1 MGMQGDRRDDDPQGR
16 CVSARLPVFSGDTDL
31 AEFRDKSGDTV
42 ELALRQAFRALDHG
56 RYQES
61 RGLAQSVLITAKA
74 SQNLHLEATALACLA
89 HCDRVTQRLRRSS
102 ETARRAAQL
111 FQRLG
116 DTEGETMALN
126 TLSHACMLL
135 GRNDESVEAAMLSVT
150 LCDSTAPTP
159 TTVVAHN
166 CLGMA
171 YCWSGNFEKANA
183 SLETAIHL
191 ASRCAR
197 PMSPYQPK
205 LNQLWVE
212 AARLAD
218 ERYQTG
224 AMLSLARME
233 SLVRECR
240 RHERSGE
247 QLTFMPGMLPIAGT
261 ISVSMKGLY
270 SAWQGKLDNA
280 RIYADRAIG
289 SLGGTMT
296 WLDALVRWVLA
307 ELPWAQSDWAGAEAS
322 LVEMRTCAI
331 EVEHEQLACLAQL
344 LLIQVFE
351 LQGKT
356 EMAKVEARSLR
367 ARERRIAAESM
378 NGREALVKWQLGA
391 RQSER
396 HLEQALLAS
405 KQFERWSFEDALT
418 GIANRRRFEQA
429 LAERLPASV
438 ADGRPL
444 TVAMVD
450 LDNFK
455 AINDTYTHQIGDRVL
470 KTVASVLANS
480 VRGNDLAARLAGDE
494 FVVLFTNAVV
504 DEAAEICER
513 IRGAVADFDW
523 NSIARGLRVSVTI
536 GVSEAQPG
544 DTVETIMHRSD
555 KSMYNAK
562 PGWVPTSY
570 PKFA

>member
-1 MGMQGDRRDDDPQGR
+1 LPEWR
-16 CVSARLPVFSGDTDL
+16 VSARPPCFRGDTDVAGL
-31 AEFRDKSGDTV
+31 GVPARNDIECM
-42 ELALRQAFRALDHG
+42 LRQSFRALDHG
-56 RYQES
+56 MYEEARAAAKTVL
-61 RGLAQSVLITAKA
+61 LAAKA
-74 SQNLHLEATALACLA
+74 TADIHLEAKALACLA

-102 ETARRAAQL
+102 ETARRAVQL
-111 FQRLG
+111 FQRVG
-116 DTEGETMALN
+116 DAEGETMALN

-135 GRNDESVEAAMLSVT
+135 GRMDESVEAAMLSVT
-150 LCDSTAPTP
+150 LCDVTKPTP

-171 YCWSGNFEKANA
+171 YCWSGHFERANA
-183 SLETAIHL
+183 SLETAVHL
-191 ASRCAR
+191 AARCER

-224 AMLSLARME
+224 IMGDLRRMGGI
-233 SLVRECR
+233 VRECR
-240 RHERSGE
+240 RLERSGE
-247 QLTFMPGMLPIAGT
+247 ELTFMPGMLPIART

-270 SAWQGKLDNA
+270 SAWQGELENT

-289 SLGGTMT
+289 SLGATET

-307 ELPWAQSDWAGAEAS
+307 ELAWAQGDWVAAEAA

-331 EVEHEQLACLAQL
+331 GVEHEQLACLAQL

-356 EMAKVEARSLR
+356 EMAKLEARLLR
-367 ARERRIAAESM
+367 SRERRMSAESLS
-378 NGREALVKWQLGA
+378 GREGQVKWQLGA

-450 LDNFK
+450 LDQFK
-455 AINDTYTHQIGDRVL
+455 AVNDTHSHQVGDRVL
-470 KTVASVLANS
+470 KTVASVLVSS
-480 VRGNDLAARLAGDE
+480 VRENDLAARLAGDE
-494 FVVLFTNAVV
+494 FVVLFSDA
-504 DEAAEICER
+504 DAGAAGEICER
-513 IRGAVADFDW
+513 IRRAVADFDW
-523 NSIARGLRVSVTI
+523 NSIARGLRVSVSI
-536 GVSEAQPG
+536 GVSQAVEG
-544 DTVETIMHRSD
+544 DSVESIMHRSD
-555 KSMYNAK
+555 KSMYTVK
-562 PGWVPTSY
+562 PGWVPTNLSELDG
-570 PKFA
+570 

>member
-1 MGMQGDRRDDDPQGR
+1 MQVRGLALN
-16 CVSARLPVFSGDTDL
+16 ARQQVFGGDTGSG
-31 AEFRDKSGDTV
+31 EFRDTSGDTV
-42 ELALRQAFRALDHG
+42 DQALRQAFRALDHG
-56 RYQES
+56 LYQES
-61 RGLAQSVLITAKA
+61 RGLAQSVLIAAKA
-74 SQNLHLEATALACLA
+74 SMDLHLEAKALACLA

-111 FQRLG
+111 FQRVG

-126 TLSHACMLL
+126 TLCHACMLL
-135 GRNDESVEAAMLSVT
+135 GRNDEAVEAAMLSVT
-150 LCDSTAPTP
+150 LCDATSPTP

-166 CLGMA
+166 GLGMA
-171 YCWSGNFEKANA
+171 HCWSGNFEKADA

-191 ASRCAR
+191 AARCVR

-218 ERYQTG
+218 ARYQTG
-224 AMLSLARME
+224 AMPSLKRM
-233 SLVRECR
+233 SALVRECR
-240 RHERSGE
+240 RLERSGDE
-247 QLTFMPGMLPIAGT
+247 LTFMPGMLPIART

-270 SAWQGKLDNA
+270 SAWQGAIDNA

-307 ELPWAQSDWAGAEAS
+307 ELAWAQGDWEGTEAAF
-322 LVEMRTCAI
+322 VEMRNCASA
-331 EVEHEQLACLAQL
+331 VEHEQLACLAQL

-356 EMAKVEARSLR
+356 AMAQLEARSLR
-367 ARERRIAAESM
+367 ARERRMSAESM
-378 NGREALVKWQLGA
+378 NGREAVVKWQLGA

-396 HLEQALLAS
+396 HLEQALMAS

-438 ADGRPL
+438 AASRPL

-450 LDNFK
+450 LDHFK
-455 AINDTYTHQIGDRVL
+455 AVNDTYTHQVGDRVL
-470 KTVASVLANS
+470 KTVATVMASS
-480 VRGNDLAARLAGDE
+480 IRENDLAARLAGDE
-494 FVVLFTNAVV
+494 FVVLFSDA
-504 DEAAEICER
+504 DADAAAEICGR
-513 IRGAVADFDW
+513 IRDAVAGFDW
-523 NSIARGLRVSVTI
+523 DSIANGLHVTVSI
-536 GVSEAQPG
+536 GVSQAVAG
-544 DTVETIMHRSD
+544 DTVETILHRSD
-555 KSMYNAK
+555 KSMYTVK
-562 PGWVPTSY
+562 PGWVPTSL
-570 PKFA
+570 AELAG